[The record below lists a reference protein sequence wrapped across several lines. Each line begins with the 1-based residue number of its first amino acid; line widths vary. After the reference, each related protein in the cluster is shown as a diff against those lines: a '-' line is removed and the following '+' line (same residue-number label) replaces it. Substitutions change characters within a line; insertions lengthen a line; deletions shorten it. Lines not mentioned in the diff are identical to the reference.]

1 MKEQRYTCSQN
12 GQRQTCIKT
21 KMPLLLAAKSQTFV
35 WMPLHKGFTIFA

>member
-21 KMPLLLAAKSQTFV
+21 KMPLLLAKSQTFV